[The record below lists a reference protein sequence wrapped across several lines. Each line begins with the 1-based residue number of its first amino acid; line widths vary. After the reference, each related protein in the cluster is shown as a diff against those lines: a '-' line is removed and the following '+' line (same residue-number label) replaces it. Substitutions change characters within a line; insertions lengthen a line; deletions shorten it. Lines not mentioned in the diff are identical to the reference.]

1 MLNFVKTKAKF
12 LSRCST
18 PVVRSCE
25 PLRQAR
31 QNDDREGLV
40 HSRGKYLNPRRTN
53 QESKFDF
60 DAGLYYNIYIQ
71 STIKKPDIFS
81 IKKLDICPKIVDT
94 FFLSFTQFQ
103 TMIGNF

>member
-60 DAGLYYNIYIQ
+60 DAGLYYNIYTDPGPNNGTV
-71 STIKKPDIFS
+71 S
-81 IKKLDICPKIVDT
+81 
-94 FFLSFTQFQ
+94 FLRFRDK
-103 TMIGNF
+103 

>member
-60 DAGLYYNIYIQ
+60 DAGLYYNIYIYTVNYQ
-71 STIKKPDIFS
+71 KTGHFFYQKTGHLSKNSRHFFSEFYPIF
-81 IKKLDICPKIVDT
+81 K
-94 FFLSFTQFQ
+94 Q
-103 TMIGNF
+103 